1 MFNSVNIHSRQ
12 CFKDL
17 DSRHRGRRHRP
28 EFSFAS
34 EHRHPEKGRS
44 KRRGHHMR
52 EGRTRIPR
60 GDIKYL
66 LLSLLAEKPQHGY
79 QLIREIELRW
89 GGFYRP
95 SPGSVYPT
103 LQLLEEGNYLTSEQ
117 LEGKK
122 VYTITDSGKEL
133 LAQHEPS
140 FSRLNAVEEQ
150 PQLIE
155 LKTTLRDLKEVI
167 TQLTRTGNKTKINQV
182 VSRLKQLKRE
192 IYLMLAED
200 DS

>member
-1 MFNSVNIHSRQ
+1 MLDSYNSYSHQSFR
-12 CFKDL
+12 DL
-17 DSRHRGRRHRP
+17 ESRHRGRKHKA
-28 EFSFAS
+28 ELLFAS
-34 EHRHPEKGRS
+34 EHKHPGKGRPR
-44 KRRGHHMR
+44 RRGHHLR
-52 EGRTRIPR
+52 DGRTRIPR

-140 FSRLNAVEEQ
+140 VSMLDVVEEQ

-167 TQLTRTGNKTKINQV
+167 TQLTRTGNKTKIEQV